1 MRKINIFMKMIAII
15 FMVANFNAV
24 AQVSWPQKPV
34 KIVVAFPPGTPG
46 DVLLR
51 AMSGPLAETLGQPV
65 VVENKAGA
73 GGNVGTASVL
83 GVPTDLHTFVN
94 SPDTILTVNPRIY
107 SKTGFN
113 PEQLVPVTTLGA
125 INLVLACHPSL
136 GVKTV
141 TELTALAKKQSVTY
155 ASGGPGVPGH
165 LAIEMY
171 LNHAGINML
180 HVPYRGPAPA
190 TADLLAGNVGC
201 AFLVSNQM
209 APHIK
214 SGKLVGLAVSNLA
227 RSPLLPDVPTM
238 QEAGV
243 SGYLATFSE
252 AVWAPKSVPQAII
265 DRLAQEI
272 IKVGKRPEIQ
282 AAFRS
287 VDVTPV
293 LDTPNIAAQR
303 VLQEANRWAP
313 VIQRISLKVD

>member
-1 MRKINIFMKMIAII
+1 MKNLINALKWVISLVVLIHLSVFS
-15 FMVANFNAV
+15 
-24 AQVSWPQKPV
+24 QPLWPQKPI

-51 AMSGPLAETLGQPV
+51 AMSGPLAESIGQPL
-65 VVENKAGA
+65 VVENRPGA

-83 GVPTDLHTFVN
+83 STTTDFHTFIN
-94 SPDTILTVNPRIY
+94 SPDTIATVNPKIY
-107 SKTGFN
+107 SKQGFN

-141 TELTALAKKQSVTY
+141 SELISLAKKQQVTY

-165 LAIEMY
+165 LAIEMF
-171 LNHAGINML
+171 LSQAGISMM

-214 SGKLVGLAVSNLA
+214 AGKLVGLAVSNQI
-227 RSPLLPDVPTM
+227 RSPLLPNVPTM
-238 QEAGV
+238 NEAGV
-243 SGYLATFSE
+243 TGFVATFAE
-252 AVWAPKSVPQAII
+252 AIWAPKSMPQPIV
-265 DRLAQEI
+265 DRLAQEVA
-272 IKVGKRPEIQ
+272 KVAKRPEIMT
-282 AAFRS
+282 AYRS
-287 VDVTPV
+287 VDVTPI
-293 LDTPNIAAQR
+293 LDTPTEAAQR
-303 VLQEANRWAP
+303 VIQETARWTP
-313 VIQRISLKVD
+313 VISKIGLKVD

>member
-1 MRKINIFMKMIAII
+1 
-15 FMVANFNAV
+15 
-24 AQVSWPQKPV
+24 
-34 KIVVAFPPGTPG
+34 
-46 DVLLR
+46 
-51 AMSGPLAETLGQPV
+51 
-65 VVENKAGA
+65 
-73 GGNVGTASVL
+73 
-83 GVPTDLHTFVN
+83 
-94 SPDTILTVNPRIY
+94 
-107 SKTGFN
+107 
-113 PEQLVPVTTLGA
+113 
-125 INLVLACHPSL
+125 
-136 GVKTV
+136 
-141 TELTALAKKQSVTY
+141 
-155 ASGGPGVPGH
+155 
-165 LAIEMY
+165 
-171 LNHAGINML
+171 
-180 HVPYRGPAPA
+180 
-190 TADLLAGNVGC
+190 
-201 AFLVSNQM
+201 M